1 MLCYVETLRLNLKEQ
16 RKGNTSVNTQRANVV
31 NCTERKGN
39 LKMKLLNGDSINTE
53 TRGFTQ
59 LRNFQLSTPSH
70 FTVYVLRIL
79 GPEAII
85 SIDTWHS
92 LLFPFTLFG
101 QNSTINFK
109 YVWRDAENK
118 YLSPLTL
125 TYSPEKTFFYFQFQ
139 IVDIQR

>member
-1 MLCYVETLRLNLKEQ
+1 M
-16 RKGNTSVNTQRANVV
+16 V

-92 LLFPFTLFG
+92 HLFPFTLFG

-118 YLSPLTL
+118 YLLSLLFSRENILLFPISNCRYPTINF
-125 TYSPEKTFFYFQFQ
+125 TNTHGKYF
-139 IVDIQR
+139 DS

>member
-1 MLCYVETLRLNLKEQ
+1 M
-16 RKGNTSVNTQRANVV
+16 V

-92 LLFPFTLFG
+92 LLFPFTIFG
-101 QNSTINFK
+101 QNSSINFK

-118 YLSPLTL
+118 YLLSLLFSRENILLFPISTCR
-125 TYSPEKTFFYFQFQ
+125 YSTINFTNTHGKYF
-139 IVDIQR
+139 DS